1 FLMPDQP
8 PRATLFPYTTLFR
21 SADDL
26 IQVDA
31 EVTELA
37 YNATNF
43 LRESPTWY
51 THHVVRDGYTH
62 RGQVLGAGI
71 GPGSNVQSVD
81 VSWVRGLKRVG
92 VQAERFVHHNDFYYK
107 ATSDFRRRWVDIGIG
122 LESEWD
128 IGQLLLYGKF
138 NYIYAYNY
146 QYELEIPEKD

>member
-62 RGQVLGAGI
+62 QGQVLGAGI
-71 GPGSNVQSVD
+71 GPGSNVQSID
-81 VSWVRGLKRVG
+81 VSWVDRKSTRLNSSHVK
-92 VQAERFVHHNDFYYK
+92 
-107 ATSDFRRRWVDIGIG
+107 TS
-122 LESEWD
+122 
-128 IGQLLLYGKF
+128 
-138 NYIYAYNY
+138 YAVFC
-146 QYELEIPEKD
+146 